1 MRTPRT
7 YQMGRTKT
15 QALAL
20 VSARSG
26 KLFQVSGQLV
36 IRNEGRA
43 TPVRLFSKVAID
55 QCDRAGWLCFIPQSD
70 GSLRIL
76 TSPAGDAEL
85 ARPLRLRKPASS
97 WSDERREALR

>member
-1 MRTPRT
+1 MSPARTFE
-7 YQMGRTKT
+7 MGRTKT
-15 QALAL
+15 QALVL

-26 KLFQVSGQLV
+26 KLFLKDGTLV
-36 IRNEGRA
+36 IRNDGRA
-43 TPVRLFSKVAID
+43 TPVRLFGRAAVN
-55 QCDRAGWLCFIPQSD
+55 QCDRAGWLCHIPQPD